1 MQKTVRLE
9 ARTDQGKVKTTE
21 LITVR
26 RPVMAGTLAEIG
38 LTLAEAKA
46 RLSKLQARML
56 CDQVAEYS
64 VRCRVCPDCGVLQP
78 LKDRRTRR
86 LQTLLRCSTSP
97 AGVSRPGKL
106 RPGRRLGWRAPP
118 FDEAYHRVDL
128 LRDFLDAAPWGVLG
142 T

>member
-56 CDQVAEYS
+56 CDQVAEYA
-64 VRCRVCPDCGVLQP
+64 VRCRGCPDYGVLPP

-86 LQTLLRCSTSP
+86 LQILLSCSTFP
-97 AGVSRPGKL
+97 AGRSRL
-106 RPGRRLGWRAPP
+106 QSHSHLVCRL
-118 FDEAYHRVDL
+118 L
-128 LRDFLDAAPWGVLG
+128 L
-142 T
+142 